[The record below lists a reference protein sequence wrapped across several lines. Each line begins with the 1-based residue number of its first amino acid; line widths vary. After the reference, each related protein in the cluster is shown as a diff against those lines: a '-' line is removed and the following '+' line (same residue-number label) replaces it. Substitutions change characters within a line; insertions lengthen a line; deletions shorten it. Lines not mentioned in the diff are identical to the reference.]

1 MLTEP
6 ANVLYRLKRGLSGYV
21 SYLAACEMNEAFT
34 GYGLYEPI
42 LPCPGLENE
51 VGQRGDVKRIDFD
64 VGGHKLRFAIEVKW
78 ARTNQ
83 IDVKRDYMKLRS
95 YRECVEGSRAFLCVF
110 GRMSHIEHITLKN
123 GSFSA
128 IGKTVFAEFGVTRF
142 GCRMYELDEA

>member
-1 MLTEP
+1 
-6 ANVLYRLKRGLSGYV
+6 
-21 SYLAACEMNEAFT
+21 MNEAFT
-34 GYGLYEPI
+34 EYGLYEPI
-42 LPCPGLENE
+42 LRILTARNFSVTCEFPCPGLEKD

-64 VGGHKLRFAIEVKW
+64 VSGHKLRFAIEVKR
-78 ARTNQ
+78 AKTNQ

-128 IGKTVFAEFGVTRF
+128 IGKTVFAEFGITRF
-142 GCRMYELDEA
+142 GCRVYELDEA